1 MRRSAEDARRTIL
14 EAAEK
19 HFRQGG
25 QAAVRVQVVARDV
38 GLTDAA
44 IHHHFGSRK
53 GLLEALL
60 RHAGR
65 GVRDE
70 IEKAALTWSEGAHD
84 LASLTELISD
94 CYDRRG
100 YAQLAIWLKLSGMPG
115 RGSGMLSALVDALQ
129 RDAELDARKTR
140 TTPLPRTEL
149 QFIVALFHM
158 LQVAN
163 PLFGEAMLRSAG
175 LKGDADSRER
185 FRTWLLSVF
194 ERLLQPKA

>member
-1 MRRSAEDARRTIL
+1 MAQRVRRSAEDARRMIL

-19 HFRQGG
+19 RFREGG

-44 IHHHFGSRK
+44 VHHHFGSRK

-65 GVRDE
+65 EVRDQVE
-70 IEKAALTWSEGAHD
+70 TAVLTWSEGSRD
-84 LASLTELISD
+84 LASLNELFED

-100 YAQLAIWLKLSGMPG
+100 YAQLATWLRLSGTQG
-115 RGSGMLSALVDALQ
+115 RGSGMLSALVDVLE
-129 RDAELDARKTR
+129 RDTE
-140 TTPLPRTEL
+140 LPRTEL
-149 QFIVALFHM
+149 QFIVALFHL
-158 LQVAN
+158 LQAAN

-175 LKGDADSRER
+175 LKGDADSLEK
-185 FRTWLLSVF
+185 FRSWLLGVF
-194 ERLLQPKA
+194 ERLLQG